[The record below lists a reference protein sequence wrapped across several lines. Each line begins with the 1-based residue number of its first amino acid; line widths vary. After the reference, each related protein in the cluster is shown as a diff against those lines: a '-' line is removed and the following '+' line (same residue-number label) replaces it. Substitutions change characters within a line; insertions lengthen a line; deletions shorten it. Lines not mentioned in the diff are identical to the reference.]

1 MGTKYLFTIFALPF
15 AYQFSTLFF
24 WRGGGCMCHSTGYCF
39 HLFDSGKGCENH
51 PSSLEE
57 GKMLPQHDSRTKIVQ
72 FFPIMLSLT
81 ILIKLWQISFVWKR
95 SRGLKSQPPTPLPP
109 HSKFQRIPLWDITV
123 FPQEIENSAYAI
135 FHSVDKCHWCV
146 MGNVKVMNHYSML
159 FLYDSYNNAISQ
171 CVVKCVS

>member
-15 AYQFSTLFF
+15 AYQFSTLFL
-24 WRGGGCMCHSTGYCF
+24 GGAGCMCHSTGYCF

-81 ILIKLWQISFVWKR
+81 ILIKLW
-95 SRGLKSQPPTPLPP
+95 
-109 HSKFQRIPLWDITV
+109 
-123 FPQEIENSAYAI
+123 
-135 FHSVDKCHWCV
+135 
-146 MGNVKVMNHYSML
+146 
-159 FLYDSYNNAISQ
+159 
-171 CVVKCVS
+171 